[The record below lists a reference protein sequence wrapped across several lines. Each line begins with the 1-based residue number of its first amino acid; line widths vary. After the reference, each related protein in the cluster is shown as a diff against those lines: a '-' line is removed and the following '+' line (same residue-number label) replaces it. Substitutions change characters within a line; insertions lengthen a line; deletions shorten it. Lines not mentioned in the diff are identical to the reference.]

1 MCWGLITT
9 VCILLNLHVSF
20 TWQFSR
26 AMSMKQRFAVLSE
39 RLSHKGFMLYHLNA
53 FQNGND
59 CLFVAVLDQIEQGG
73 HTLPGGYTVELLRK
87 ASLAWLQ
94 PRELEYGAFGEEF
107 SDFITRP
114 TEAWGSHLVL
124 IAVLSV
130 LQSIVHVRLAAEIF
144 STSGS
149 DMHDLVRPPPV
160 EDTYLSDDAQERGIC
175 TLRLG
180 HDPELHYVS
189 VRLKRS
195 RGSSQSQGCSEQ
207 TRRKEP
213 QVEGAVVAQPPTLC
227 VV

>member
-1 MCWGLITT
+1 MS
-9 VCILLNLHVSF
+9 LLHGSSE
-20 TWQFSR
+20 FSR

-130 LQSIVHVRLAAEIF
+130 LKRIVRVRLAAEVF

-149 DMHDLVRPPPV
+149 DM
-160 EDTYLSDDAQERGIC
+160 Y
-175 TLRLG
+175 RLACR
-180 HDPELHYVS
+180 DFP
-189 VRLKRS
+189 
-195 RGSSQSQGCSEQ
+195 Q
-207 TRRKEP
+207 TSIYM
-213 QVEGAVVAQPPTLC
+213 
-227 VV
+227 